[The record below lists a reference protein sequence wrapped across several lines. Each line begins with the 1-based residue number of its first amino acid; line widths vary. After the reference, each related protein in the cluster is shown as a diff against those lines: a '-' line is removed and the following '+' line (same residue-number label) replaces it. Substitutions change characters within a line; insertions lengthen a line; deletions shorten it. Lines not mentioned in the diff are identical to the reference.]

1 MRERGRA
8 GTVAARAV
16 IVASLGAAIARV
28 VLCPGPRAL
37 ESPATTAARAT
48 FLKVASEEGALRA
61 TTARKFPGDPW
72 SADDDFHHAEQSS
85 ARAVADTQR
94 VDLAQVLA
102 AIDEGLRGRWS
113 FGEGVAPLATVP
125 VCHPRPE

>member
-1 MRERGRA
+1 L
-8 GTVAARAV
+8 
-16 IVASLGAAIARV
+16 IVVSLGAAIGRV

-37 ESPATTAARAT
+37 DGAAPPAARAM

-61 TTARKFPGDPW
+61 KTARKFPGDPW

-85 ARAVADTQR
+85 ARAIADTQR

-102 AIDEGLRGRWS
+102 AIDQGLRGHWS